1 MVYIDGRVSLNMR
14 SDEDEHEKRKGRAR
28 SNPIAIE
35 EIDFMVIVSF
45 KFIGMHP
52 ASFFQEISL

>member
-28 SNPIAIE
+28 SNPIVNA
-35 EIDFMVIVSF
+35 EIDFMVIVSLNS
-45 KFIGMHP
+45 IVMNP